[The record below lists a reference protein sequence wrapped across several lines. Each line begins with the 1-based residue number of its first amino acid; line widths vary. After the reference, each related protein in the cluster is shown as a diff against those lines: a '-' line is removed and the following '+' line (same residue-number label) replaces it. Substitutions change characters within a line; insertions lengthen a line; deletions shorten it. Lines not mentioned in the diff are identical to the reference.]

1 MAADTFLIQLSTTV
15 ENVNVNVA
23 LVSAESTVIE
33 YSYPQG
39 PPGPQGIPG
48 TGTGIGTFEVSKINN
63 NNIFNVLTGISAL
76 RFDDNSGFD
85 VTDLSSGAVKIG
97 LNSTF
102 KFWEVIFLGLPRPFL
117 GCLF

>member
-48 TGTGIGTFEVSKINN
+48 TGIGTFEVSKITT
-63 NNIFNVLTGISAL
+63 I
-76 RFDDNSGFD
+76 
-85 VTDLSSGAVKIG
+85 
-97 LNSTF
+97 
-102 KFWEVIFLGLPRPFL
+102 IFLMY
-117 GCLF
+117 